1 MNFYM
6 DETRLR
12 NILKHFPEVSIL
24 VIGDFFLD
32 NYLVLE
38 RELSE
43 ISLETGLEAYQV
55 VSTRKNPGAAGT
67 VTANL
72 RALDVKVLALGITG
86 ADGNGYELREKLEGL
101 KVDTRALIKCP
112 GRFTPTYNKPMMREP
127 DGRQHEL
134 NRMDIKN
141 RSPLPSDVEHDIIK
155 HMHEMLPEMQGVL
168 IADQVQERNCGVITD
183 KVREEIH
190 KLALAN
196 PEKFFIA
203 DSRGRASLFHE
214 VILKTNLSEAMNA
227 AGVAAQSSVVDPNE
241 IYACCQELYKRTQR
255 PIFITRGDSGCI
267 LFNNPESKMVEMPA
281 VPIEGPIDIV
291 GAGDSFLTGIGSS
304 LCAGAGFEEA
314 ALIGNL
320 AASIVIQ
327 QIGTTGTASRAQII
341 ERFREFG
348 AISIS

>member
-1 MNFYM
+1 MNLYM

-12 NILKHFPEVSIL
+12 QILKQFPEVSIL

-32 NYLVLE
+32 NYLILE

-55 VSTRKNPGAAGT
+55 VARRKSPGAAGT

-72 RALDVKVLALGITG
+72 RALDVNVLALGLTG
-86 ADGNGYELREKLEGL
+86 ADGNGYELREKLVEI
-101 KVDTRALIKCP
+101 KVDIHALIKCP

-155 HMHEMLPEMQGVL
+155 HMHEMLPEVQGVL
-168 IADQVQERNCGVITD
+168 IADQIQERNCGVITD

-190 KLALAN
+190 KLALTN
-196 PEKFFIA
+196 PRKFFIA
-203 DSRGRASLFHE
+203 DSRWHAGLFHE

-227 AGVAAQSSVVDPNE
+227 AEGAARSSVVDQNE
-241 IYACCQELYKRTQR
+241 IYACCQELYKRSQR
-255 PIFITRGDSGCI
+255 PILITRGDRGCI
-267 LFNNPESKMVEMPA
+267 LFNNPESHMVEIPA
-281 VPIEGPIDIV
+281 VPVEGPIDIV
-291 GAGDSFLTGIGSS
+291 GAGDSFLTGMGSS